1 MDGRYSRERSQEFEG
16 MSVLDSCGVLLAD
29 GSRLNV
35 TGLGRS
41 AHLAILSLRWVERP
55 IKKVNRRMQIRR
67 RPFAKHEQFKN

>member
-1 MDGRYSRERSQEFEG
+1 

-29 GSRLNV
+29 GSRFNV

-41 AHLAILSLRWVERP
+41 AHLAIISLRRVEWL
-55 IKKVNRRMQIRR
+55 IKKVNRHIQIRR